1 MNEITIYSE
10 NGNFRDYNIINET
23 FYIYIIRVRMA
34 QTYLRLYNI
43 YVYQVLWSSGEI
55 GETHDT

>member
-34 QTYLRLYNI
+34 QIYLRLYNI
-43 YVYQVLWSSGEI
+43 YVY
-55 GETHDT
+55 